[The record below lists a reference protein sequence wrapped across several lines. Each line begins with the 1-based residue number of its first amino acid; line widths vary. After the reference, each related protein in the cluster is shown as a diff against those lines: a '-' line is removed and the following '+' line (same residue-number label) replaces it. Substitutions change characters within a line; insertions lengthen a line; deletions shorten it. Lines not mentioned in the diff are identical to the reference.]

1 MEKTFSI
8 MKSLITKIGDRYIS
22 PKEIREFVLRKSTI
36 FNQKAILSENLL
48 EEWQILN
55 ANLSVLG
62 WQNNTAVDQ
71 KGNIIYWDNGIIQNA
86 IDWINTLENGRII
99 NHGIIAE
106 NSGFFLDILDKR
118 NENLNGPTIAGI
130 ESLLKFFEVKR
141 KKAIRAFQR
150 ELSPNRMILNGLQ
163 ISVLFSRAAL
173 RHHDL
178 RYLNIALKMNEWYLP
193 IIKKESDTALII
205 IFLLAM
211 TEQEIAALELLP

>member
-1 MEKTFSI
+1 METLFIKF
-8 MKSLITKIGDRYIS
+8 GNRYIS
-22 PKEIREFVLRKSTI
+22 PKEIREFVLRKYI
-36 FNQKAILSENLL
+36 AINQKAILSENLL
-48 EEWQILN
+48 EEWQTLN
-55 ANLSVLG
+55 TNLSVLG

-71 KGNIIYWDNGIIQNA
+71 KGNIYRDKGKTQNA

-99 NHGIIAE
+99 DHGFIAE

-118 NENLNGPTIAGI
+118 NENLNGFTTANI

-141 KKAIRAFQR
+141 NKAIWAFQG
-150 ELSPNRMILNGLQ
+150 ELSINRVILNGLQ
-163 ISVLFSRAAL
+163 ISVLFSRTAR

-193 IIKKESDTALII
+193 LIKKESNTALII

-211 TEQEIAALELLP
+211 TEQEISALELLP